1 MTVLDL
7 YRRLLSRE
15 PNWPNPLRDYAHL
28 HVTFATLWPDDGAIR
43 VYRKHTAGPAET
55 LTVPVSDA
63 IQVLLAARIPF
74 NHP

>member
-1 MTVLDL
+1 MTVRDL
-7 YRRLLSRE
+7 YRRLLGRE
-15 PNWPNPLRDYAHL
+15 LKWDHPLYPYAHL
-28 HVTFATLWPDDGAIR
+28 RVTFATLWPDDGVIR
-43 VYRKHTAGPAET
+43 VCHRQTGGPTEI